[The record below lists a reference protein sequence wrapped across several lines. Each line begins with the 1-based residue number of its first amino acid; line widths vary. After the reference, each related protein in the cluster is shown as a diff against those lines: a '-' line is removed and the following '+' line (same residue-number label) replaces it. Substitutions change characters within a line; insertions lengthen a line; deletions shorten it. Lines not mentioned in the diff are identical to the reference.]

1 MTNAAGPAP
10 AGRPPE
16 GSSKVAKPDLHESA
30 IQQAMERPRLP
41 QDSVARFYAAFARLD
56 GAAMQACYAADARF
70 DDEAF
75 GLQGREQ
82 IGGMWR
88 MLCDAT
94 RAKGADVWRLEV
106 RDITDRSAHW
116 EAHYRFSVTGRIV
129 HNIIEAEFEIGPD
142 GLIRRHRDRF
152 DFWRWSRQALGAP
165 GLLLGWTAFLR
176 RKVRNQAAA
185 NLAKYLAQTAGRAA
199 A

>member
-1 MTNAAGPAP
+1 M
-10 AGRPPE
+10 
-16 GSSKVAKPDLHESA
+16 SA
-30 IQQAMERPRLP
+30 IQQAMERPQQA
-41 QDSVARFYAAFARLD
+41 QDTVARFYAAFAQLD
-56 GAAMQACYAADARF
+56 GAAMQACYATDARF

-94 RAKGADVWRLEV
+94 RAKGADVWRLEASE
-106 RDITDRSAHW
+106 ITGRSAHW
-116 EAHYRFSVTGRIV
+116 EAHYRFSATGRIV
-129 HNIIEAEFEIGPD
+129 HNIVEAEFDIGPD

-165 GLLLGWTAFLR
+165 GLLLGWTGLLR
-176 RKVRNQAAA
+176 RKVRTQAAA
-185 NLAKYLAQTAGRAA
+185 NLARYLASTAGRAA